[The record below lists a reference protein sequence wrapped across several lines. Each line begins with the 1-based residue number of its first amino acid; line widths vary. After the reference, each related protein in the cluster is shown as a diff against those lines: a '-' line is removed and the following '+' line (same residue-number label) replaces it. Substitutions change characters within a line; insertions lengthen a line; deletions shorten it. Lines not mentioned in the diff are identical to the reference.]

1 MAAMPRTSL
10 SPPDRVRAALAACP
24 PLAGLPPAVVDSTVE
39 RLWTRTLS
47 PNEAVYRAGDP
58 GDAMFVVASGCI
70 AMRLNSPDGD
80 AVDLAAVH
88 SGTLFGYL
96 ELFDGGC
103 RSADAVAVAPSRVV
117 VVGAAAAARLF
128 EASPELV
135 LTLAREMALA
145 VRGHVD
151 AAQEKLFYPVVAR
164 LARFLLAA
172 AGPDDR
178 IRFEGPQVLLA
189 QRLGIARQTLS
200 RTLHRLATDGLVA
213 IDPSGRMVTVL
224 DRRGLAAVTGIRT
237 RRTAAG
243 PPAAERARHGSRAAR
258 PSPAAPIPV
267 RTPAQT
273 IENPDGNGA
282 RPVSAAS
289 SGGP

>member
-1 MAAMPRTSL
+1 MPRTSL

-24 PLAGLPPAVVDSTVE
+24 SLAGLPPAVVDSTVE

-70 AMRLNSPDGD
+70 AVRLNSPDGD
-80 AVDLAAVH
+80 AVDMASVH
-88 SGTLFGYL
+88 SGTLFGYV

-117 VVGAAAAARLF
+117 VVGAAVAMRLF

-135 LTLAREMALA
+135 LTLAREMARA

-164 LARFLLAA
+164 LARFLLGA

-178 IRFEGPQVLLA
+178 VRLEGP
-189 QRLGIARQTLS
+189 R
-200 RTLHRLATDGLVA
+200 
-213 IDPSGRMVTVL
+213 
-224 DRRGLAAVTGIRT
+224 
-237 RRTAAG
+237 
-243 PPAAERARHGSRAAR
+243 
-258 PSPAAPIPV
+258 
-267 RTPAQT
+267 
-273 IENPDGNGA
+273 
-282 RPVSAAS
+282 
-289 SGGP
+289 